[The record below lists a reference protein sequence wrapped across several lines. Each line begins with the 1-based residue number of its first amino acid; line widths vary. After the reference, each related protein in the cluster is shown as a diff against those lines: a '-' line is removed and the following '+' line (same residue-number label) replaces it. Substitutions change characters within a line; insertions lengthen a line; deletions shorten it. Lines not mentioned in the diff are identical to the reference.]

1 MMKPV
6 GLFQIRRTYRNLG
19 RFRDI
24 VNVFL
29 KHGLGQVIEGLELH
43 QFAPIRWWYKPLHAR
58 LERAEVVSLPE
69 RLRIALEELGPTFI
83 KFGQLLSTR
92 PDIVPREYV
101 KAFDSL
107 LDQVTAFPGQQAREI
122 IEAELQAP
130 LSELVATFDESPLA
144 AASIAQVHRATL
156 WTGEQVVFKVRRP
169 AIEEII
175 RQDIDILRRLADLIE
190 RYVPDLAFLNAVA
203 LVDEF
208 EQAILEEMDFLREAE
223 NAARFRANFEGSR
236 ELYVPKVFLHMT
248 TEQVMVME
256 YLEGTRIDDLDR
268 LRETGVDLQKI
279 AQRGSEV
286 LFKMIL
292 MDGFFHA
299 DPHPG
304 NFLVLTNGQL
314 GFVDFGVVGRIRE
327 DLLDAMGG
335 TFIALLNRDYDAL
348 TRQSVNLGFVPD
360 NIDLERYRQ
369 EMRADLENT
378 IEPLVGRK
386 LSQIPSMIYVER
398 IMGLALKHHL
408 RLPRELFLVGKC
420 LVTFEALFRRLSP
433 GLDFFA
439 IARPYARRLITQR
452 SIFGTFTRRLRREA
466 MDLLDVASSLPRELH
481 LALRKFT
488 KNDVQVKLQLTGLD
502 PYVRRLDR
510 ASNRLTFA
518 VIISAIIVGSSII
531 IPAARDTAAL
541 QWLVVG
547 GFVIGILLALWLIIG
562 IMRSGM
568 L

>member
-1 MMKPV
+1 MRHGV

-24 VNVFL
+24 VNIFL
-29 KHGLGQVIEGLELH
+29 KHGLGQIIEGLELH

-58 LERAEVVSLPE
+58 LEREEAVSLPE

-101 KAFDSL
+101 KAFDLL
-107 LDQVTAFPGQQAREI
+107 LDRVPPFPAEQAREI
-122 IEAELQAP
+122 IESELQAP
-130 LSELVATFDESPLA
+130 LSELVAKFDDAPMA
-144 AASIAQVHRATL
+144 AASIAQVHRAML
-156 WTGEQVVFKVRRP
+156 WTGEEVVFKVRRP
-169 AIEEII
+169 GIAAVI
-175 RQDIDILRRLADLIE
+175 RQDVDILHRLADLIQ
-190 RYVPDLAFLNAVA
+190 RYVPDLAFLNPVG
-203 LVDEF
+203 LVEEF
-208 EQAILEEMDFLREAE
+208 DQVIQEEMDFIREAE
-223 NAARFRANFEGSR
+223 NIARFRANFEGSQ
-236 ELYVPKVFLHMT
+236 ELYVPKVFFQLT
-248 TEQVMVME
+248 TEQVLVME
-256 YLEGTRIDDLDR
+256 YLEGTRIDDLDK
-268 LRETGVDLQKI
+268 LKETGLDLDKV
-279 AQRGSEV
+279 ARRGSDV

-304 NFLVLTNGQL
+304 NFLVLSNGQL

-327 DLLDAMGG
+327 DLLDAMGS
-335 TFIALLNRDYDAL
+335 TFISLLNRDYDAL
-348 TRQSVNLGFVPD
+348 TRQSINLGFVPD
-360 NIDLERYRQ
+360 TVDLERYRQ
-369 EMRADLENT
+369 EMRVDLENT

-386 LSQIPSMIYVER
+386 LSQMPPAVYVER
-398 IMGLALKHHL
+398 IMALAIKHRL

-420 LVTFEALFRRLSP
+420 LVLFEGLFRRLSP
-433 GLDFFA
+433 DHDFFA
-439 IARPYARRLITQR
+439 MARPYARRLVTQR
-452 SIFGTFTRRLRREA
+452 SIFGTFTRKLRREA
-466 MDLLDVASSLPRELH
+466 LDLLDVASSLPREIH
-481 LALRKFT
+481 SALRKFT
-488 KNDVQVKLQLTGLD
+488 RNDAQLKLQLTGLD

-531 IPAARDTAAL
+531 IPAARDAAAL
-541 QWLVVG
+541 QWVVVG
-547 GFVIGILLALWLIIG
+547 GFVVAVLLALWLIIG

>member
-1 MMKPV
+1 MKPL

-29 KHGLGQVIEGLELH
+29 GHGLGQIIEGLELD
-43 QFAPIRWWYKPLHAR
+43 QFAPIRWWYKPLHIR
-58 LERAEVVSLPE
+58 LEREEAVSLPE
-69 RLRIALEELGPTFI
+69 RLRIAFEELGPTFI

-92 PDIVPREYV
+92 PDIVPHDYV

-107 LDQVTAFPGQQAREI
+107 LDQVPPFSSERAREI
-122 IEAELQAP
+122 VEAELQAP
-130 LSELVATFDESPLA
+130 LSELVAVFDDTPLA

-156 WTGEQVVFKVRRP
+156 WTGEEVVFKVRRP
-169 AIEEII
+169 GIQEVIE
-175 RQDIDILRRLADLIE
+175 QDLDILRRLADLIE

-203 LVDEF
+203 LVEEF
-208 EQAILEEMDFLREAE
+208 KQVIEEEMDFLREAE
-223 NAARFRANFEGSR
+223 NASRFRANFEGSQD
-236 ELYVPKVFLHMT
+236 LYVPKIFLHLT
-248 TEQVMVME
+248 TEKVLVME
-256 YLEGTRIDDLDR
+256 YIEGTRIDELDR
-268 LRETGVDLQKI
+268 LRESGLDLRKI
-279 AQRGSEV
+279 ARRGSDV

-292 MDGFFHA
+292 TDGFFHA
-299 DPHPG
+299 DPHAG
-304 NFLVLTNGQL
+304 NFLVLNNGQL
-314 GFVDFGVVGRIRE
+314 AFVDFGVVGRIRE
-327 DLLDAMGG
+327 DLLDAMGS
-335 TFIALLNRDYDAL
+335 TFLALLNRDYDAL

-360 NIDLERYRQ
+360 SVDLERYRQ
-369 EMRADLENT
+369 EMRADLEKT

-386 LSQIPSMIYVER
+386 LSQMPPMVYVER
-398 IMGLALKHHL
+398 VMGLALKHHL

-420 LVTFEALFRRLSP
+420 LVLFEGLFRRLSP
-433 GLDFFA
+433 ELDFFA

-452 SIFGTFTRRLRREA
+452 SIIGTFTRKLRREA
-466 MDLLDVASSLPRELH
+466 MDLIDVATSLPGEIY
-481 LALRKFT
+481 LALRKLT
-488 KNDVQVKLQLTGLD
+488 RNDIQVKLHLMGLD

-547 GFVIGILLALWLIIG
+547 GFVVAVLLALWLIVG

>member
-1 MMKPV
+1 MNPA
-6 GLFQIRRTYRNLG
+6 GLFQIRRTYKNLG
-19 RFRDI
+19 RLRDI

-29 KHGLGQVIEGLELH
+29 KHGLGQIIEGLELQ
-43 QFAPIRWWYKPLHAR
+43 QFAPIRWWYKPLHKR
-58 LERAEVVSLPE
+58 LEREEAVSLPE
-69 RLRIALEELGPTFI
+69 RLRIAFEELGPTFI

-101 KAFDSL
+101 KAFDAL
-107 LDQVTAFPGQQAREI
+107 LDQVPPFSSQQARQI
-122 IEAELQAP
+122 IEAELHAP
-130 LSELVATFDESPLA
+130 LGELVAKFHDVPLA

-156 WTGEQVVFKVRRP
+156 WSGEEVVFKVRRP
-169 AIEEII
+169 AIQEII
-175 RQDIDILRRLADLIE
+175 RRDMDILRQLANLIE
-190 RYVPDLAFLNAVA
+190 RYVPDLSFLNAVA
-203 LVDEF
+203 LVEEF
-208 EQAILEEMDFLREAE
+208 AQVIQEEMDFLREAE
-223 NAARFRANFEGSR
+223 NASRFRANFEGSR
-236 ELYVPKVFLHMT
+236 DLYVPKVFLHLT
-248 TEQVMVME
+248 TEQVLVME
-256 YLEGTRIDDLDR
+256 YLEGTRIDDLEK
-268 LRETGVDLQKI
+268 LRESGMDLDKI
-279 AQRGSEV
+279 ARRGSDV

-292 MDGFFHA
+292 TDGFFHA

-304 NFLVLTNGQL
+304 NFLVLNNGQL

-335 TFIALLNRDYDAL
+335 TFIALLSRDYDAL

-360 NIDLERYRQ
+360 SVDLERYRQ
-369 EMRADLENT
+369 EMRADLEIT

-386 LSQIPSMIYVER
+386 LSQIPPMVYVER

-408 RLPRELFLVGKC
+408 RIPRELLLVGKC
-420 LVTFEALFRRLSP
+420 LVMFEGLFRRLSP
-433 GLDFFA
+433 ELDFFGV
-439 IARPYARRLITQR
+439 ARPYARRLIAER
-452 SIFGTFTRRLRREA
+452 SIIGTFTRKLRREA
-466 MDLLDVASSLPRELH
+466 MDLLDVASSLPREIH

-488 KNDVQVKLQLTGLD
+488 KNDLQLKLEITDLA
-502 PYVRRLDR
+502 PHIRRLDR

-541 QWLVVG
+541 QWLVIG
-547 GFVIGILLALWLIIG
+547 GFVVGVLLALWLIVG

>member
-1 MMKPV
+1 MKPV
-6 GLFQIRRTYRNLG
+6 GLFRIRRTYRNLG

-24 VNVFL
+24 INVFL
-29 KHGLGQVIEGLELH
+29 KHGLGQIIEWLEIE
-43 QFAPIRWWYKPLHAR
+43 QFAPIRWWYKPLHKR
-58 LERAEVVSLPE
+58 LEREEAVNLPE

-83 KFGQLLSTR
+83 KFGQLLATR

-107 LDQVTAFPGQQAREI
+107 LDQVPPFASEQARRI
-122 IEAELQAP
+122 IESELQAP
-130 LSELVATFDESPLA
+130 LAELVAKFDDAPLA

-156 WTGEQVVFKVRRP
+156 WSGEEVVFKVRRP
-169 AIEEII
+169 GIQEVIK
-175 RQDIDILRRLADLIE
+175 QDIDILHRVADLIE
-190 RYVPDLAFLNAVA
+190 RYVPDLAFLNARG
-203 LVDEF
+203 LVEEF
-208 EQAILEEMDFLREAE
+208 EQVIQEEMDFLREAE
-223 NAARFRANFEGSR
+223 NASRFRANFEGSR
-236 ELYVPKVFLHMT
+236 ELYVPKVFLHLT
-248 TEQVMVME
+248 TEQVLVME
-256 YLEGTRIDDLDR
+256 YLEGARIDDLDR
-268 LRETGVDLQKI
+268 LREAGVDLDKL
-279 AQRGSEV
+279 ARRGSEV

-292 MDGFFHA
+292 TDGFFHA

-304 NFLVLTNGQL
+304 NFLVLSNGRL

-327 DLLDAMGG
+327 DLLDAMGS
-335 TFIALLNRDYDAL
+335 TFIGLLNRDYDAL
-348 TRQSVNLGFVPD
+348 TRQSINLGFVPESV
-360 NIDLERYRQ
+360 DLERYRQ
-369 EMRADLENT
+369 EMRGDLENT

-386 LSQIPSMIYVER
+386 LSQIPPMVYVER

-420 LVTFEALFRRLSP
+420 LVLFEGLFRRLSP
-433 GLDFFA
+433 ELDFFA

-452 SIFGTFTRRLRREA
+452 SIIGTFTRKLRREA
-466 MDLLDVASSLPRELH
+466 MDLLDVASSLPREIH
-481 LALRKFT
+481 LALRKLT
-488 KNDVQVKLQLTGLD
+488 RNDIQVKLHLMGLD

-531 IPAARDTAAL
+531 IPAARDAAAL
-541 QWLVVG
+541 QWLVIW
-547 GFVIGILLALWLIIG
+547 GFIVGILLALWLIIG

>member
-1 MMKPV
+1 MRPI

-29 KHGLGQVIEGLELH
+29 THGLGQIIEGLELD
-43 QFAPIRWWYKPLHAR
+43 QFAPIRWWYKPLHKR
-58 LERAEVVSLPE
+58 LEREEAISLPE

-107 LDQVTAFPGQQAREI
+107 LDQVPPFPGAQARQI
-122 IEAELQAP
+122 IESELQAP
-130 LSELVATFDESPLA
+130 LADLVAKFDDAPLA

-156 WTGEQVVFKVRRP
+156 WTGEEVVFKVRRP
-169 AIEEII
+169 GIVEII
-175 RQDIDILRRLADLIE
+175 RQDVDILRRLGDLIE
-190 RYVPDLAFLNAVA
+190 RYVPDLAFLNPVG
-203 LVDEF
+203 LVQEF
-208 EQAILEEMDFLREAE
+208 EQAIQEEIDFLREAE
-223 NAARFRANFEGSR
+223 NISRFRTNFEGSQ
-236 ELYVPKVFLHMT
+236 ELYVPRVFLHLT
-248 TEQVMVME
+248 TEQVLVME
-256 YLEGTRIDDLDR
+256 YLEGTRIDDLDG
-268 LRETGVDLQKI
+268 LRQTGLDLNKI
-279 AQRGSEV
+279 AQRGTDV

-304 NFLVLTNGQL
+304 NFLVLSNGRL

-327 DLLDAMGG
+327 DLLDAMGS
-335 TFIALLNRDYDAL
+335 TFIGLLNRDYDAL
-348 TRQSVNLGFVPD
+348 TRQSINLGFVPD
-360 NIDLERYRQ
+360 TVDLDKYRQ
-369 EMRADLENT
+369 EMRADLESA

-386 LSQIPSMIYVER
+386 LSQMPPMVYVER
-398 IMGLALKHHL
+398 IMALALKHHL

-420 LVTFEALFRRLSP
+420 LILFEGLFRRLSP
-433 GLDFFA
+433 ELDFFA
-439 IARPYARRLITQR
+439 MARPYARRLVAQR
-452 SIFGTFTRRLRREA
+452 AIFGAFTRRLRREA
-466 MDLLDVASSLPRELH
+466 MDLLDVASSLPREIH
-481 LALRKFT
+481 SALRKFT
-488 KNDVQVKLQLTGLD
+488 RNDVQVKLHLMGLD

-531 IPAARDTAAL
+531 IPAARDAAAL
-541 QWLVVG
+541 QWLVIG
-547 GFVIGILLALWLIIG
+547 GFVVGILLALWLIIG

>member
-190 RYVPDLAFLNAVA
+190 RYVPDLAFLNAPA

-386 LSQIPSMIYVER
+386 LSQIPSMVYVER

>member
-1 MMKPV
+1 MKPV
-6 GLFQIRRTYRNLG
+6 GLFQIRRTYKNLG

-29 KHGLGQVIEGLELH
+29 KHGLGQIIEGLELH
-43 QFAPIRWWYKPLHAR
+43 QYAPIRWWYKPLHKRLAR
-58 LERAEVVSLPE
+58 EETVSLPE

-107 LDQVTAFPGQQAREI
+107 LDQVPPFASEQARRI
-122 IEAELQAP
+122 IESELQAP
-130 LSELVATFDESPLA
+130 LAELVAKFDDAPLA

-156 WTGEQVVFKVRRP
+156 WSGEEVVFKVRRP
-169 AIEEII
+169 GIQEVVK
-175 RQDIDILRRLADLIE
+175 QDIDILHRVADLIE
-190 RYVPDLAFLNAVA
+190 RYVPDLAFLNARG
-203 LVDEF
+203 LVEEF
-208 EQAILEEMDFLREAE
+208 QQVIQEEMDFLREAE
-223 NAARFRANFEGSR
+223 NASRFKANFEGSK
-236 ELYVPKVFLHMT
+236 ELYVPKVFLHLT
-248 TEQVMVME
+248 TEQVLVME
-256 YLEGTRIDDLDR
+256 YLEGARIDDLDK
-268 LRETGVDLQKI
+268 LREAGVDLDKL
-279 AQRGSEV
+279 ARRGSEV

-292 MDGFFHA
+292 TDGFFHA
-299 DPHPG
+299 DPHAG
-304 NFLVLTNGQL
+304 NFLVLNNGQL
-314 GFVDFGVVGRIRE
+314 AFVDFGVVGRIRE
-327 DLLDAMGG
+327 DLLDAMGS
-335 TFIALLNRDYDAL
+335 TFLALLNRDYDAL

-360 NIDLERYRQ
+360 SVDLERYRQ
-369 EMRADLENT
+369 EMRADLEKT

-386 LSQIPSMIYVER
+386 LSQMPPMVYVER

-420 LVTFEALFRRLSP
+420 LVLFEGLFRRLSP
-433 GLDFFA
+433 ELDFFA

-452 SIFGTFTRRLRREA
+452 SIIGTFTRKLRREA
-466 MDLLDVASSLPRELH
+466 MDLIDVATSLPRESH
-481 LALRKFT
+481 LALRKLT
-488 KNDVQVKLQLTGLD
+488 RNDIQVKLHLMGLD

-531 IPAARDTAAL
+531 IPAARDVAAL
-541 QWLVVG
+541 QWLVIG
-547 GFVIGILLALWLIIG
+547 GFVVGILLALWLIIG

>member
-1 MMKPV
+1 MRPI
-6 GLFQIRRTYRNLG
+6 GLFQIRRTYKNLG

-29 KHGLGQVIEGLELH
+29 KHGLGQIIEGLELD
-43 QFAPIRWWYKPLHAR
+43 QFAPIRWWYKPLHKR
-58 LERAEVVSLPE
+58 LEREESVSLPE

-92 PDIVPREYV
+92 PDIVPGEYV

-107 LDQVTAFPGQQAREI
+107 LDQVPPFPSQQAREI
-122 IEAELQAP
+122 IEAELKAP
-130 LSELVATFDESPLA
+130 LGELVATFGDVPLA
-144 AASIAQVHRATL
+144 AASIAQVHRAML
-156 WTGEQVVFKVRRP
+156 WTGEEVVFKVRRP
-169 AIEEII
+169 GIQEVIQ
-175 RQDIDILRRLADLIE
+175 QDLDILRRLADLIE
-190 RYVPDLAFLNAVA
+190 RYVPDLAFLNAVG
-203 LVDEF
+203 LVGEF
-208 EQAILEEMDFLREAE
+208 EQAIQEEMDFLREAE
-223 NAARFRANFEGSR
+223 NASRFRANFEGSR
-236 ELYVPKVFLHMT
+236 ELYVPKIFLHLT
-248 TEQVMVME
+248 TEKVLAME
-256 YLEGTRIDDLDR
+256 YLEGTRIDELDK
-268 LRETGVDLQKI
+268 LLESGFNLDKI
-279 AQRGSEV
+279 AQRGSDV

-292 MDGFFHA
+292 TDGFFHA
-299 DPHPG
+299 DPHAG
-304 NFLVLTNGQL
+304 NFLVLNDGRL

-327 DLLDAMGG
+327 DLLDAMSS
-335 TFIALLNRDYDAL
+335 TFVALLNRDYDAL
-348 TRQSVNLGFVPD
+348 TRQSINLGFVPD
-360 NIDLERYRQ
+360 SVDLERYRR
-369 EMRADLENT
+369 EMRTDLENA

-386 LSQIPSMIYVER
+386 LSQMPPMAYVER

-420 LVTFEALFRRLSP
+420 LVLFEGLFRRLSP
-433 GLDFFA
+433 ELDFFA

-452 SIFGTFTRRLRREA
+452 SIIGTFTRKLRREA
-466 MDLLDVASSLPRELH
+466 MELLDVASALPREIH
-481 LALRKFT
+481 LALRKIT
-488 KNDVQVKLQLTGLD
+488 RNDLQLKLHLMGLD

-547 GFVIGILLALWLIIG
+547 GFVIGVLLALWLIIG

>member
-1 MMKPV
+1 MKPV
-6 GLFQIRRTYRNLG
+6 GLFRIRRTYRNLG

-24 VNVFL
+24 INVFL
-29 KHGLGQVIEGLELH
+29 KHGLGQIIEWLEIE
-43 QFAPIRWWYKPLHAR
+43 QFAPIRWWYKPLHKR
-58 LERAEVVSLPE
+58 LEREEAVNLPE

-83 KFGQLLSTR
+83 KFGQLLATR

-107 LDQVTAFPGQQAREI
+107 LDQVPPFASEQARRI
-122 IEAELQAP
+122 IESELQAP
-130 LSELVATFDESPLA
+130 LAELVAKFDDAPLA

-156 WTGEQVVFKVRRP
+156 WSGEEVVFKVRRP
-169 AIEEII
+169 GIQEVIK
-175 RQDIDILRRLADLIE
+175 QDIDILHRVADLIE
-190 RYVPDLAFLNAVA
+190 RYVPDLAFLNARG
-203 LVDEF
+203 LVEEF
-208 EQAILEEMDFLREAE
+208 EQVIQEEMDFLREAE
-223 NAARFRANFEGSR
+223 NASRFKANFEGSR
-236 ELYVPKVFLHMT
+236 ELYVPKVFLHLT
-248 TEQVMVME
+248 TEQVLVME
-256 YLEGTRIDDLDR
+256 YLEGARIDDLDK
-268 LRETGVDLQKI
+268 LREAGVDLDKL
-279 AQRGSEV
+279 ARRGSEV

-292 MDGFFHA
+292 TDGFFHA

-304 NFLVLTNGQL
+304 NFLVLSNGQL

-327 DLLDAMGG
+327 DLLDAMGS
-335 TFIALLNRDYDAL
+335 TFIGLLNRDYDAL
-348 TRQSVNLGFVPD
+348 TRQSINLGFVPESV
-360 NIDLERYRQ
+360 DLERYRQ
-369 EMRADLENT
+369 EMRGDLENT

-386 LSQIPSMIYVER
+386 LSQIPPMVYVER

-420 LVTFEALFRRLSP
+420 LVLFEGLFRRLSP
-433 GLDFFA
+433 ELDFFA

-452 SIFGTFTRRLRREA
+452 SIIGAFTKKLRREA
-466 MDLLDVASSLPRELH
+466 MDLLDVATSLPREIH
-481 LALRKFT
+481 LALRKLT
-488 KNDVQVKLQLTGLD
+488 RNDIQVKLHLMGLD

-531 IPAARDTAAL
+531 IPAARDAAAL
-541 QWLVVG
+541 QWLVIG
-547 GFVIGILLALWLIIG
+547 GFIVGILLALWLIIG

>member
-1 MMKPV
+1 MKPV
-6 GLFQIRRTYRNLG
+6 GLFRIRRTYRNLG

-29 KHGLGQVIEGLELH
+29 KHGLGQIIEWLEIE
-43 QFAPIRWWYKPLHAR
+43 QFAPIRWWYKPLHKQ
-58 LERAEVVSLPE
+58 LEREEAVNLPE

-101 KAFDSL
+101 KAFDLL
-107 LDQVTAFPGQQAREI
+107 LDQVPPFPSEQARRI
-122 IEAELQAP
+122 IESELQAP
-130 LSELVATFDESPLA
+130 IAELVAKFDDTPLA

-156 WTGEQVVFKVRRP
+156 WSGEEVVFKVRRP
-169 AIEEII
+169 GIQEVIK
-175 RQDIDILRRLADLIE
+175 QDIDILHRVADLIE
-190 RYVPDLAFLNAVA
+190 RYVPDLAFLNARG
-203 LVDEF
+203 LVEEF
-208 EQAILEEMDFLREAE
+208 EQVIQEEMDFLREAE
-223 NAARFRANFEGSR
+223 NASRFRANFEGSR
-236 ELYVPKVFLHMT
+236 ELYVPKVFLHLT
-248 TEQVMVME
+248 TEQVLVME
-256 YLEGTRIDDLDR
+256 YLEGARIDDLDK
-268 LRETGVDLQKI
+268 LRETGVDLDKL
-279 AQRGSEV
+279 ARRGSEV

-292 MDGFFHA
+292 TDGFFHA

-304 NFLVLTNGQL
+304 NFLVLSNGQL

-327 DLLDAMGG
+327 DLLDAMGS
-335 TFIALLNRDYDAL
+335 TFIGLLNRDYDAL
-348 TRQSVNLGFVPD
+348 TRQSINLGFVPESV
-360 NIDLERYRQ
+360 DLERYRQ
-369 EMRADLENT
+369 EMRGDLENT

-386 LSQIPSMIYVER
+386 LSQIPPMVYVER

-420 LVTFEALFRRLSP
+420 LVLFEGLFRRLSP
-433 GLDFFA
+433 ELDFFA
-439 IARPYARRLITQR
+439 VARPYARRLITQR
-452 SIFGTFTRRLRREA
+452 SILGTFTRKLRREA
-466 MDLLDVASSLPRELH
+466 MDLLDVASALPREIH
-481 LALRKFT
+481 LALRKLT
-488 KNDVQVKLQLTGLD
+488 RNDIQVKLHLMGLD

-531 IPAARDTAAL
+531 IPAARDAAAL
-541 QWLVVG
+541 QWLVIG
-547 GFVIGILLALWLIIG
+547 GFVVGILLALWLIIG

>member
-1 MMKPV
+1 MKPV
-6 GLFQIRRTYRNLG
+6 GLFRIRRTYRNLG

-24 VNVFL
+24 INVFL
-29 KHGLGQVIEGLELH
+29 KHGLGQIIEWLEIE
-43 QFAPIRWWYKPLHAR
+43 QFAPIRWWYKPLHKR
-58 LERAEVVSLPE
+58 LEREEAVNLPE

-107 LDQVTAFPGQQAREI
+107 LDQVPPFPSEQARRI
-122 IEAELQAP
+122 IESELQAP
-130 LSELVATFDESPLA
+130 LAELVAKFDDAPLA

-156 WTGEQVVFKVRRP
+156 WSGEEVVFKVRRP
-169 AIEEII
+169 GIQEVIK
-175 RQDIDILRRLADLIE
+175 QDIDILHRVADLIE
-190 RYVPDLAFLNAVA
+190 RYVPDLAFLNARG
-203 LVDEF
+203 LVEEF
-208 EQAILEEMDFLREAE
+208 EQVIQEEMDFLREAE

-236 ELYVPKVFLHMT
+236 ELYVPKVFLHLT
-248 TEQVMVME
+248 TEQVLVME
-256 YLEGTRIDDLDR
+256 YLEGARIDDLDK
-268 LRETGVDLQKI
+268 LREAGVDLDKL
-279 AQRGSEV
+279 ARRGSEV

-292 MDGFFHA
+292 TDGFFHA

-304 NFLVLTNGQL
+304 NFLVLSNGQL

-327 DLLDAMGG
+327 DLLDAMGS
-335 TFIALLNRDYDAL
+335 TFIGLLNRDYDAL
-348 TRQSVNLGFVPD
+348 TRQSINLGFVPESV
-360 NIDLERYRQ
+360 DLERYRQ
-369 EMRADLENT
+369 EMRGDLENT

-386 LSQIPSMIYVER
+386 LSQIPPMVYVER

-420 LVTFEALFRRLSP
+420 LVLFEGLFRRLSP
-433 GLDFFA
+433 ELDFFA

-452 SIFGTFTRRLRREA
+452 SIIGTFTRKLRREA
-466 MDLLDVASSLPRELH
+466 LDLLDVASSLPREIH
-481 LALRKFT
+481 LALRKLT
-488 KNDVQVKLQLTGLD
+488 RNDIQVKLHLMGLD

-531 IPAARDTAAL
+531 IPAARDAAAL
-541 QWLVVG
+541 QWLVIG
-547 GFVIGILLALWLIIG
+547 GFVVGILLALWLIIG

>member
-1 MMKPV
+1 MKPV
-6 GLFQIRRTYRNLG
+6 GLFRIRRTYRNLG

-29 KHGLGQVIEGLELH
+29 KHGLGQIIEWLEIE
-43 QFAPIRWWYKPLHAR
+43 QFAPIRWWYKPLHKR
-58 LERAEVVSLPE
+58 LEREEAVNLPE

-107 LDQVTAFPGQQAREI
+107 LDQVPPFASEQARRI
-122 IEAELQAP
+122 IESELQAP
-130 LSELVATFDESPLA
+130 LAELVAKFDDAPLA

-156 WTGEQVVFKVRRP
+156 WSGEEVVFKVRRP
-169 AIEEII
+169 GIQEVIK
-175 RQDIDILRRLADLIE
+175 QDIDILHRVADLIE
-190 RYVPDLAFLNAVA
+190 RYVPDLAFLNARG
-203 LVDEF
+203 LVEEF
-208 EQAILEEMDFLREAE
+208 EQVIQEEMDFLREAE
-223 NAARFRANFEGSR
+223 NASRFKANFEGSR
-236 ELYVPKVFLHMT
+236 ELYVPKVFLHLT
-248 TEQVMVME
+248 TEQVLVME
-256 YLEGTRIDDLDR
+256 YLEGARIDDLDK
-268 LRETGVDLQKI
+268 LREAGVDLDKL
-279 AQRGSEV
+279 ARRGSEV

-292 MDGFFHA
+292 TDGFFHA

-304 NFLVLTNGQL
+304 NFLVLSNGQL

-327 DLLDAMGG
+327 DLLDAMGS
-335 TFIALLNRDYDAL
+335 TFIGLLNRDYDAL
-348 TRQSVNLGFVPD
+348 TRQSINLGFVPESV
-360 NIDLERYRQ
+360 DLERYRQ
-369 EMRADLENT
+369 EMRGDLENT

-386 LSQIPSMIYVER
+386 LSQIPPMVYVER

-420 LVTFEALFRRLSP
+420 LVLFEGLFRRLSP
-433 GLDFFA
+433 ELDFFA

-452 SIFGTFTRRLRREA
+452 SIIGTFTRKLRREA
-466 MDLLDVASSLPRELH
+466 MDLLDVASSLPREIH
-481 LALRKFT
+481 LALRKLT
-488 KNDVQVKLQLTGLD
+488 RNDIQVKLHLMGLD

-531 IPAARDTAAL
+531 IPAARDAAAL
-541 QWLVVG
+541 QWLVIG
-547 GFVIGILLALWLIIG
+547 GFIVGILLALWLIIG

>member
-1 MMKPV
+1 MKPAR
-6 GLFQIRRTYRNLG
+6 LFQIRRTYKNMG

-29 KHGLGQVIEGLELH
+29 KHGLGQIIEGLELH
-43 QFAPIRWWYKPLHAR
+43 QFAPIRWWYKPLHKR
-58 LERAEVVSLPE
+58 LEREETVSLPE
-69 RLRIALEELGPTFI
+69 RLRIASEELGPTFI

-101 KAFDSL
+101 KAFDAL
-107 LDQVTAFPGQQAREI
+107 LDQVPPFPSQQARQI

-130 LSELVATFDESPLA
+130 LSELVAEFQDVPLA

-156 WTGEQVVFKVRRP
+156 WSGEEVVFKVRRP
-169 AIEEII
+169 GIQEII
-175 RQDIDILRRLADLIE
+175 RQDMDILRRLADLIE
-190 RYVPDLAFLNAVA
+190 RYVPDLAFLNATA
-203 LVDEF
+203 LVEEF
-208 EQAILEEMDFLREAE
+208 EQAIQEEMDFLREAE
-223 NAARFRANFEGSR
+223 NASRFRANFEGSQ
-236 ELYVPKVFLHMT
+236 ELYIPKVFLPLT
-248 TEQVMVME
+248 TEQVLVME
-256 YLEGTRIDDLDR
+256 YLEGTRIDDLEK
-268 LRETGVDLQKI
+268 LRETGLDLDKI
-279 AQRGSEV
+279 AQRGSGV

-304 NFLVLTNGQL
+304 NFLVLSNGQL

-327 DLLDAMGG
+327 DLLDAMGS

-348 TRQSVNLGFVPD
+348 ARQSVNLGFVPD
-360 NIDLERYRQ
+360 SVDLERYRQ

-378 IEPLVGRK
+378 IEPIVGRK
-386 LSQIPSMIYVER
+386 LSQIPPTVYVER

-408 RLPRELFLVGKC
+408 RIPRELFLVGKC
-420 LVTFEALFRRLSP
+420 LVLFEGLFRRLSP
-433 GLDFFA
+433 ELDFFG
-439 IARPYARRLITQR
+439 IARPYARRLIAQR
-452 SIFGTFTRRLRREA
+452 SVIGTFTRRLRREA
-466 MDLLDVASSLPRELH
+466 MDLLDVASSLPREIH

-488 KNDVQVKLQLTGLD
+488 RNDLQVKLQIMDLA

-518 VIISAIIVGSSII
+518 VIISAIIIGSSII

-541 QWLVVG
+541 QWVVIG
-547 GFVIGILLALWLIIG
+547 GFVIAVLLALWLIVG

>member
-1 MMKPV
+1 MKPV
-6 GLFQIRRTYRNLG
+6 GLFRIRRTYRNLG

-29 KHGLGQVIEGLELH
+29 KHGLGQIIEGLELH
-43 QFAPIRWWYKPLHAR
+43 QYAPIRWWYKPLHKRLAR
-58 LERAEVVSLPE
+58 EETVSLPE

-107 LDQVTAFPGQQAREI
+107 LDQVPPFASEQARRI
-122 IEAELQAP
+122 IESELQAP
-130 LSELVATFDESPLA
+130 LAELVAKFDDAPLA

-156 WTGEQVVFKVRRP
+156 WSGEEVVFKVRRP
-169 AIEEII
+169 GIQEVIK
-175 RQDIDILRRLADLIE
+175 QDIDILHRVADLIE
-190 RYVPDLAFLNAVA
+190 RYVPDLAFLNARG
-203 LVDEF
+203 LVEEF
-208 EQAILEEMDFLREAE
+208 EQVIQEEMDFLREAE

-236 ELYVPKVFLHMT
+236 ELYVPKVFLHLT
-248 TEQVMVME
+248 TEQVLVME
-256 YLEGTRIDDLDR
+256 YLEGARIDDLDR
-268 LRETGVDLQKI
+268 LREAGVDLDKL
-279 AQRGSEV
+279 ARRGSEV

-292 MDGFFHA
+292 TDGFFHA

-304 NFLVLTNGQL
+304 NFLILSNGQL

-327 DLLDAMGG
+327 DLLDAMGS
-335 TFIALLNRDYDAL
+335 TFIGLLNRDYDAL
-348 TRQSVNLGFVPD
+348 TRQSINLGFVPESV
-360 NIDLERYRQ
+360 DLERYRQ
-369 EMRADLENT
+369 EMRGDLENT

-386 LSQIPSMIYVER
+386 LSQIPPMVYVER

-420 LVTFEALFRRLSP
+420 LVMFEGLFRRLSP
-433 GLDFFA
+433 ELDFFA

-452 SIFGTFTRRLRREA
+452 SIIGTFTRKLRREA

-488 KNDVQVKLQLTGLD
+488 RNDVQVKLQLMGLD

-531 IPAARDTAAL
+531 IPAARDAAAL
-541 QWLVVG
+541 QWLVIG
-547 GFVIGILLALWLIIG
+547 GFVVGVLLALWLIIG

>member
-1 MMKPV
+1 MKPV
-6 GLFQIRRTYRNLG
+6 GLFRIRRTYRNLG

-24 VNVFL
+24 INVFL
-29 KHGLGQVIEGLELH
+29 KHGLGQIIEWLEIE
-43 QFAPIRWWYKPLHAR
+43 QFAPIRWWYKPLHKR
-58 LERAEVVSLPE
+58 LEREEAVNLPE

-83 KFGQLLSTR
+83 KFGQLLATR

-107 LDQVTAFPGQQAREI
+107 LDQVPPFASEQARRI
-122 IEAELQAP
+122 IESELQAP
-130 LSELVATFDESPLA
+130 LAELVAKFDDAPLA

-156 WTGEQVVFKVRRP
+156 WSGEEVVFKVRRP
-169 AIEEII
+169 GIQEVIK
-175 RQDIDILRRLADLIE
+175 QDIDILHRVADLIE
-190 RYVPDLAFLNAVA
+190 RYVPDLAFLNARG
-203 LVDEF
+203 LVEEF
-208 EQAILEEMDFLREAE
+208 EQVIQEEMDFLREAE
-223 NAARFRANFEGSR
+223 NASRFRANFEGSR
-236 ELYVPKVFLHMT
+236 ELYVPKVFLHLT
-248 TEQVMVME
+248 TEQVLVME
-256 YLEGTRIDDLDR
+256 YLEGARIDDLDR
-268 LRETGVDLQKI
+268 LREAGVDLDKL
-279 AQRGSEV
+279 ARRGSEV

-292 MDGFFHA
+292 TDGFFHA

-304 NFLVLTNGQL
+304 NFLVLSNGRL

-327 DLLDAMGG
+327 DLLDAMGS
-335 TFIALLNRDYDAL
+335 TFIGLLNRDYDAL
-348 TRQSVNLGFVPD
+348 TRQSINLGFVPESV
-360 NIDLERYRQ
+360 DLERYRQ
-369 EMRADLENT
+369 EMRGDLENT

-386 LSQIPSMIYVER
+386 LSQIPPMVYVER

-420 LVTFEALFRRLSP
+420 LVLFEGLFRRLSP
-433 GLDFFA
+433 ELDFFA

-452 SIFGTFTRRLRREA
+452 SIIGTFTRKLRREA
-466 MDLLDVASSLPRELH
+466 MDLLDVASSLPREIH
-481 LALRKFT
+481 LALRKLT
-488 KNDVQVKLQLTGLD
+488 RNDIQVKLHLMGLD

-531 IPAARDTAAL
+531 IPAARDVAAL
-541 QWLVVG
+541 QWLVIG
-547 GFVIGILLALWLIIG
+547 GFIVGILLALWLIIG

>member
-1 MMKPV
+1 MKPI
-6 GLFQIRRTYRNLG
+6 GLFQIHRTYKNLG

-29 KHGLGQVIEGLELH
+29 KHGLGQIIEGLELD
-43 QFAPIRWWYKPLHAR
+43 QFAPIRWWYKPLHKR
-58 LERAEVVSLPE
+58 LEREEAVNLPE
-69 RLRIALEELGPTFI
+69 RLRIAFEELGPTFI

-92 PDIVPREYV
+92 PDIVPGEYV

-107 LDQVTAFPGQQAREI
+107 LDQVPPFSSQQARQI
-122 IEAELQAP
+122 IEAELKAP
-130 LSELVATFDESPLA
+130 LSELVATFQDVPLA

-156 WTGEQVVFKVRRP
+156 WTGEEVVFKVRRP
-169 AIEEII
+169 GIQEVI
-175 RQDIDILRRLADLIE
+175 RQDLDILRRLADLIE
-190 RYVPDLAFLNAVA
+190 RYVPDLAFLNAVG
-203 LVDEF
+203 LVGEF
-208 EQAILEEMDFLREAE
+208 EQAIQEEMDFLREAE
-223 NAARFRANFEGSR
+223 NASRFRGNFEGSR
-236 ELYVPKVFLHMT
+236 DLYVPKIFLHLT
-248 TEQVMVME
+248 TEKVLVME
-256 YLEGTRIDDLDR
+256 YLEGTRIDELDK
-268 LRETGVDLQKI
+268 LLESGFNLDKI
-279 AQRGSEV
+279 AQRGSDI

-299 DPHPG
+299 DPHAG
-304 NFLVLTNGQL
+304 NFLVLSNGQL

-327 DLLDAMGG
+327 DLLDAMSS
-335 TFIALLNRDYDAL
+335 TFVALLNRDYDAL
-348 TRQSVNLGFVPD
+348 TRQSINLGFVPD
-360 NIDLERYRQ
+360 SVELEKYRQ

-386 LSQIPSMIYVER
+386 LNQMPPMVYVER

-420 LVTFEALFRRLSP
+420 LVLFEGLFRRLSP
-433 GLDFFA
+433 ELDFFA

-452 SIFGTFTRRLRREA
+452 SIIGTFTRKLRREA
-466 MDLLDVASSLPRELH
+466 MELLDVAGALPREIH

-488 KNDVQVKLQLTGLD
+488 RNELQLKLQIADLAPL
-502 PYVRRLDR
+502 VRRLDR

-541 QWLVVG
+541 QWVVVG
-547 GFVIGILLALWLIIG
+547 GFVIAVLLGLWLIIG

>member
-1 MMKPV
+1 MKPV
-6 GLFQIRRTYRNLG
+6 GLFRIRRTYRNLG

-29 KHGLGQVIEGLELH
+29 KHGLGQIIEWLEIE
-43 QFAPIRWWYKPLHAR
+43 QFAPIRWWYKPLHKQ
-58 LERAEVVSLPE
+58 LEREEAVNLPE

-101 KAFDSL
+101 KAFDLL
-107 LDQVTAFPGQQAREI
+107 LDQVPPFPSEQARRI
-122 IEAELQAP
+122 IESELQAP
-130 LSELVATFDESPLA
+130 IAELVAKFDDTPLA

-156 WTGEQVVFKVRRP
+156 WSGEEVVFKVRRP
-169 AIEEII
+169 GIQEVIK
-175 RQDIDILRRLADLIE
+175 QDIDILHRVADLIE
-190 RYVPDLAFLNAVA
+190 RYVPDLAFLNARG
-203 LVDEF
+203 LVEEF
-208 EQAILEEMDFLREAE
+208 EQVIQEEMDFLREAE
-223 NAARFRANFEGSR
+223 NASRFRANFEGSR
-236 ELYVPKVFLHMT
+236 ELYVPKVFLHLT
-248 TEQVMVME
+248 TEQVLVME
-256 YLEGTRIDDLDR
+256 YLEGARIDDLDE
-268 LRETGVDLQKI
+268 LRAAGVDLDKL
-279 AQRGSEV
+279 ARRGSEV

-292 MDGFFHA
+292 TDGFFHA

-304 NFLVLTNGQL
+304 NFLVLSNGQL

-327 DLLDAMGG
+327 DLLDAMGS
-335 TFIALLNRDYDAL
+335 TFIGLLNRDYDAL
-348 TRQSVNLGFVPD
+348 TRQSINLGFVPESV
-360 NIDLERYRQ
+360 DLERYRQ
-369 EMRADLENT
+369 EMRGDLENT

-386 LSQIPSMIYVER
+386 LSQIPPMVYVER

-420 LVTFEALFRRLSP
+420 LVLFEGLFRRLSP
-433 GLDFFA
+433 ELDFFA
-439 IARPYARRLITQR
+439 VARPYARRLITQR
-452 SIFGTFTRRLRREA
+452 SILGTFTRKLRREA
-466 MDLLDVASSLPRELH
+466 MDLLDVASALPREIH
-481 LALRKFT
+481 LALRKLT
-488 KNDVQVKLQLTGLD
+488 RNDIQVKLHLMGLD

-531 IPAARDTAAL
+531 IPAARDAAAL
-541 QWLVVG
+541 QWLVIG
-547 GFVIGILLALWLIIG
+547 GFVVGILLALWLIIG

>member
-1 MMKPV
+1 MKPV
-6 GLFQIRRTYRNLG
+6 GLFRIRRTYRNLG

-24 VNVFL
+24 INVFL
-29 KHGLGQVIEGLELH
+29 KHGLGQIIEWLEIE
-43 QFAPIRWWYKPLHAR
+43 QFAPIRWWYKPLHKR
-58 LERAEVVSLPE
+58 LEREEAVNLPE

-83 KFGQLLSTR
+83 KFGQLLATR

-107 LDQVTAFPGQQAREI
+107 LDQVPPFASEQARRI
-122 IEAELQAP
+122 IESELQAP
-130 LSELVATFDESPLA
+130 LAELVAKFDDAPLA

-156 WTGEQVVFKVRRP
+156 WSGEEVVFKVRRP
-169 AIEEII
+169 GIQEVIK
-175 RQDIDILRRLADLIE
+175 QDIDILHRVADLIE
-190 RYVPDLAFLNAVA
+190 RYVPDLAFLNARG
-203 LVDEF
+203 LVEEF
-208 EQAILEEMDFLREAE
+208 EQVIQEEMDFLREAE

-236 ELYVPKVFLHMT
+236 ELYVPKVFLHLT
-248 TEQVMVME
+248 TEQVLVME
-256 YLEGTRIDDLDR
+256 YLEGARIDDLDR
-268 LRETGVDLQKI
+268 LREAGVDLDKL
-279 AQRGSEV
+279 ARRGSEV

-292 MDGFFHA
+292 TDGFFHA

-304 NFLVLTNGQL
+304 NFLVLSNGQL

-327 DLLDAMGG
+327 DLLDAMGS
-335 TFIALLNRDYDAL
+335 TFIGLLNRDYDAL
-348 TRQSVNLGFVPD
+348 TRQSINLGFVPESV
-360 NIDLERYRQ
+360 DLERYRQ
-369 EMRADLENT
+369 EMRGDLENT

-386 LSQIPSMIYVER
+386 LSQIPPMVYVER

-420 LVTFEALFRRLSP
+420 LVLFEGLFRRLSP
-433 GLDFFA
+433 ELDFFA
-439 IARPYARRLITQR
+439 VARPYARRLITQR
-452 SIFGTFTRRLRREA
+452 SIIGTFTRKLRREA
-466 MDLLDVASSLPRELH
+466 MDLLDVASSLPREIH
-481 LALRKFT
+481 LALRKLT
-488 KNDVQVKLQLTGLD
+488 RNDIQVKLHLMGLD

-531 IPAARDTAAL
+531 IPAARDAAAL
-541 QWLVVG
+541 QWLVIG
-547 GFVIGILLALWLIIG
+547 GFIVGILLALWLIIG

>member
-1 MMKPV
+1 MKPV
-6 GLFQIRRTYRNLG
+6 GLFRIRRTYRNLG

-24 VNVFL
+24 INVFL
-29 KHGLGQVIEGLELH
+29 KHGLGQIIEWLEIE
-43 QFAPIRWWYKPLHAR
+43 QFAPIRWWYKPLHKR
-58 LERAEVVSLPE
+58 LEREEAVNLPE

-83 KFGQLLSTR
+83 KFGQLLATR

-107 LDQVTAFPGQQAREI
+107 LDQVPPFASEQARRI
-122 IEAELQAP
+122 IESELQAP
-130 LSELVATFDESPLA
+130 LAELVAKFDDAPLA

-156 WTGEQVVFKVRRP
+156 WSGEEVVFKVRRP
-169 AIEEII
+169 GIQEVIK
-175 RQDIDILRRLADLIE
+175 QDIDILHRVADLIE
-190 RYVPDLAFLNAVA
+190 RYVPDLAFLNARG
-203 LVDEF
+203 LVEEF
-208 EQAILEEMDFLREAE
+208 EQVIQEEMDFLREAE
-223 NAARFRANFEGSR
+223 NASRFRANFEGSR
-236 ELYVPKVFLHMT
+236 ELYVPKVFLHLT
-248 TEQVMVME
+248 TEQVLVME
-256 YLEGTRIDDLDR
+256 YLEGARIDDLDK
-268 LRETGVDLQKI
+268 LREAGVDLDKL
-279 AQRGSEV
+279 ARRGSEV

-292 MDGFFHA
+292 TDGFFHA

-304 NFLVLTNGQL
+304 NFLVLSNGRL

-327 DLLDAMGG
+327 DLLDAMGS
-335 TFIALLNRDYDAL
+335 TFIGLLNRDYDAL
-348 TRQSVNLGFVPD
+348 TRQSINLGFVPESV
-360 NIDLERYRQ
+360 DLERYRQ
-369 EMRADLENT
+369 EMRGDLENT

-386 LSQIPSMIYVER
+386 LSQIPPMVYVER

-420 LVTFEALFRRLSP
+420 LVLFEGLFRRLSP
-433 GLDFFA
+433 ELDFFA

-452 SIFGTFTRRLRREA
+452 SIIGTFTRKLRREA
-466 MDLLDVASSLPRELH
+466 MDLLDVASSLPREIH
-481 LALRKFT
+481 LALRKLT
-488 KNDVQVKLQLTGLD
+488 RNDIQVKLHLMGLD

-531 IPAARDTAAL
+531 IPAARDAAAL
-541 QWLVVG
+541 QWLVIG
-547 GFVIGILLALWLIIG
+547 GFVVGILLALWLIIG

>member
-1 MMKPV
+1 MKPV
-6 GLFQIRRTYRNLG
+6 GLFQIRRTYKNLG

-29 KHGLGQVIEGLELH
+29 KHGLGQIIEGLELH
-43 QFAPIRWWYKPLHAR
+43 QFAPIRWWYRPLHTR
-58 LERAEVVSLPE
+58 LEREEAVSLPE
-69 RLRIALEELGPTFI
+69 RLRIAFEELGPTFI

-107 LDQVTAFPGQQAREI
+107 LDRVPPFPGDQAREI
-122 IEAELQAP
+122 IESELQAP
-130 LSELVATFDESPLA
+130 LSELVAKFDDVPMA

-156 WTGEQVVFKVRRP
+156 WTGEEVVFKVRRP
-169 AIEEII
+169 GIAEII
-175 RQDIDILRRLADLIE
+175 RQDVDILHRLADLIQ
-190 RYVPDLAFLNAVA
+190 RYVPDLAFFNPVG
-203 LVDEF
+203 LVEEF
-208 EQAILEEMDFLREAE
+208 EQAIHEEMDFLREAE
-223 NAARFRANFEGSR
+223 NIARFRANFEGSQ
-236 ELYVPKVFLHMT
+236 ELYVPKVFFQFT
-248 TEQVMVME
+248 TEQVLVME

-268 LRETGVDLQKI
+268 LKETGLDLDKV
-279 AQRGSEV
+279 ARRGSDV

-304 NFLVLTNGQL
+304 NFLVLSNGQL

-327 DLLDAMGG
+327 DLLDAMGS

-348 TRQSVNLGFVPD
+348 TRQSINLGFVPD
-360 NIDLERYRQ
+360 TLDLERYRQ

-386 LSQIPSMIYVER
+386 LSQMPPVVYVER
-398 IMGLALKHHL
+398 IMALAVKHRL

-420 LVTFEALFRRLSP
+420 LVLFEGLFRRLSP
-433 GLDFFA
+433 DLDFFA
-439 IARPYARRLITQR
+439 MARPYARRLVTQR
-452 SIFGTFTRRLRREA
+452 SIFGTFTRKLRREA
-466 MDLLDVASSLPRELH
+466 MDLLDVASSLPREIH
-481 LALRKFT
+481 SALRKFT
-488 KNDVQVKLQLTGLD
+488 RNDAQLKLQLTGLD

-531 IPAARDTAAL
+531 IPAARDAAAL
-541 QWLVVG
+541 QWLVIG
-547 GFVIGILLALWLIIG
+547 GFVVGILLALWLIIG

>member
-1 MMKPV
+1 MKPI
-6 GLFQIRRTYRNLG
+6 GLFQIRRTYKNLG

-29 KHGLGQVIEGLELH
+29 KHGLGQIIEWLEIE
-43 QFAPIRWWYKPLHAR
+43 QFAPIRWWYKPLHKR
-58 LERAEVVSLPE
+58 LEREEAVNLPE

-107 LDQVTAFPGQQAREI
+107 LDQVPPFPGEEARRI
-122 IEAELQAP
+122 IESELQAP
-130 LSELVATFDESPLA
+130 LAELVAKFDETPLA

-156 WTGEQVVFKVRRP
+156 WSGEDVVFKVRRP
-169 AIEEII
+169 GIQEVIK
-175 RQDIDILRRLADLIE
+175 QDIDILHRVADLIE
-190 RYVPDLAFLNAVA
+190 RYVPDLAFLNARG
-203 LVDEF
+203 LVEEF
-208 EQAILEEMDFLREAE
+208 EQVIQEEMDFLREAE
-223 NAARFRANFEGSR
+223 NASRFRANFEGSQ
-236 ELYVPKVFLHMT
+236 ELYVPKVFLHLT
-248 TEQVMVME
+248 TEQVLVME
-256 YLEGTRIDDLDR
+256 YLEGARIDDLDK
-268 LRETGVDLQKI
+268 LRAAGTDLDKL
-279 AQRGSEV
+279 ARRGSEV

-292 MDGFFHA
+292 TDGFFHA

-304 NFLVLTNGQL
+304 NFLVLSNGQL

-327 DLLDAMGG
+327 DLLDAMGS
-335 TFIALLNRDYDAL
+335 TFIGLLNRDYDAL
-348 TRQSVNLGFVPD
+348 TRQSINLGFVPESV
-360 NIDLERYRQ
+360 DLERYRQ
-369 EMRADLENT
+369 EMRADLENA

-386 LSQIPSMIYVER
+386 LSQIPPMVYVER

-420 LVTFEALFRRLSP
+420 LVLFEGLFRRLSP
-433 GLDFFA
+433 ELDFFA
-439 IARPYARRLITQR
+439 VARPYARRLITQR
-452 SIFGTFTRRLRREA
+452 SIIGTFTRKLRREA

-481 LALRKFT
+481 LALRKLT
-488 KNDVQVKLQLTGLD
+488 RNDIQLKLHLMGLD

-541 QWLVVG
+541 QWVVVG
-547 GFVIGILLALWLIIG
+547 GFVVAVLLALWLIIG

>member
-1 MMKPV
+1 MKPV
-6 GLFQIRRTYRNLG
+6 GLFRIRRTYRNLG

-24 VNVFL
+24 INVFL
-29 KHGLGQVIEGLELH
+29 KHGLGQIIEWLEIE
-43 QFAPIRWWYKPLHAR
+43 QFAPIRWWYKPLHKR
-58 LERAEVVSLPE
+58 LEREEAVNLPE

-107 LDQVTAFPGQQAREI
+107 LDQVPPFASEQARRI
-122 IEAELQAP
+122 IESELQAP
-130 LSELVATFDESPLA
+130 LAELVAKFDDAPLA

-156 WTGEQVVFKVRRP
+156 WSGEEVVFKVRRP
-169 AIEEII
+169 GIQEVIK
-175 RQDIDILRRLADLIE
+175 QDIDILHRVADLIE
-190 RYVPDLAFLNAVA
+190 RYVPDLAFLNARG
-203 LVDEF
+203 LVEEF
-208 EQAILEEMDFLREAE
+208 EQVIQEEMDFLREAE
-223 NAARFRANFEGSR
+223 NASRFRANFEGSR
-236 ELYVPKVFLHMT
+236 ELYVPKVFLHLT
-248 TEQVMVME
+248 TEQVLVME
-256 YLEGTRIDDLDR
+256 YLEGARIDDLDR
-268 LRETGVDLQKI
+268 LREAGVDLDKL
-279 AQRGSEV
+279 ARRGSEV

-292 MDGFFHA
+292 TDGFFHA

-304 NFLVLTNGQL
+304 NFLVLSNGQL

-327 DLLDAMGG
+327 DLLDAMGS
-335 TFIALLNRDYDAL
+335 TFIGLLNRDYDAL
-348 TRQSVNLGFVPD
+348 TRQSINLGFVPESV
-360 NIDLERYRQ
+360 DLERYRQ
-369 EMRADLENT
+369 EMRGDLENT

-386 LSQIPSMIYVER
+386 LSQIPPMVYVER

-420 LVTFEALFRRLSP
+420 LVLFEGLFRRLSP
-433 GLDFFA
+433 ELDFFA

-452 SIFGTFTRRLRREA
+452 SIIGTFTRKLRREA
-466 MDLLDVASSLPRELH
+466 MDLLDVASSLPREIH
-481 LALRKFT
+481 LALRKLT
-488 KNDVQVKLQLTGLD
+488 RNDIQVKLHLMGLD

-531 IPAARDTAAL
+531 IPAARDAAAL
-541 QWLVVG
+541 QWLVIG
-547 GFVIGILLALWLIIG
+547 GFIVGILLALWLIIG

>member
-1 MMKPV
+1 MKPV
-6 GLFQIRRTYRNLG
+6 GLFRIRRTYRNLG

-24 VNVFL
+24 INVFL
-29 KHGLGQVIEGLELH
+29 KHGLGQIIEWLEIE
-43 QFAPIRWWYKPLHAR
+43 QFAPIRWWYKPLHKR
-58 LERAEVVSLPE
+58 LEREEAVNLPE

-83 KFGQLLSTR
+83 KFGQLLATR

-107 LDQVTAFPGQQAREI
+107 LDQVPPFASEQARRI
-122 IEAELQAP
+122 IESELQAP
-130 LSELVATFDESPLA
+130 LAELVAKFDDAPLA

-156 WTGEQVVFKVRRP
+156 WSGEEVVFKVRRP
-169 AIEEII
+169 GIQEVIK
-175 RQDIDILRRLADLIE
+175 QDIDILHRVADLIE
-190 RYVPDLAFLNAVA
+190 RYVPDLAFLNARG
-203 LVDEF
+203 LVEEF
-208 EQAILEEMDFLREAE
+208 EQVIQEEMDFLREAE
-223 NAARFRANFEGSR
+223 NASRFRANFEGSR
-236 ELYVPKVFLHMT
+236 ELYVPKVFLHLT
-248 TEQVMVME
+248 TEQVLVME
-256 YLEGTRIDDLDR
+256 YLEGARIDDLDR
-268 LRETGVDLQKI
+268 LREAGVDLDKL
-279 AQRGSEV
+279 ARRGSEV

-292 MDGFFHA
+292 TDGFFHA

-304 NFLVLTNGQL
+304 NFLVLSNGQL

-327 DLLDAMGG
+327 DLLDAMGS
-335 TFIALLNRDYDAL
+335 TFIGLLNRDYDAL
-348 TRQSVNLGFVPD
+348 TRQSINLGFVPESV
-360 NIDLERYRQ
+360 DLERYRQ
-369 EMRADLENT
+369 EMRGDLENT

-386 LSQIPSMIYVER
+386 LSQIPPMVYVER

-420 LVTFEALFRRLSP
+420 LVLFEGLFRRLSP
-433 GLDFFA
+433 ELDFFA

-452 SIFGTFTRRLRREA
+452 SIIGTFTRKLRREA
-466 MDLLDVASSLPRELH
+466 MDLLDVASSLPREIH
-481 LALRKFT
+481 LALRKLT
-488 KNDVQVKLQLTGLD
+488 RNDIQVKLHLMGLD

-531 IPAARDTAAL
+531 IPAARDAAAL
-541 QWLVVG
+541 QWLVIG
-547 GFVIGILLALWLIIG
+547 GFVVGILLALWLIIG

>member
-1 MMKPV
+1 MKPI
-6 GLFQIRRTYRNLG
+6 GLFQIRRTYKNLG

-29 KHGLGQVIEGLELH
+29 KHGLGQIIEGLELQ
-43 QFAPIRWWYKPLHAR
+43 QFAPIRWWYKPLHKR
-58 LERAEVVSLPE
+58 LEREEAVNLPE

-107 LDQVTAFPGQQAREI
+107 LDQVPPFSSQQARQI
-122 IEAELQAP
+122 IEAELRAP
-130 LSELVATFDESPLA
+130 LSELVAKFDDAPLA
-144 AASIAQVHRATL
+144 AASIAQVHRAML
-156 WTGEQVVFKVRRP
+156 WSGEEVVFKVRRP
-169 AIEEII
+169 GIQEVVN
-175 RQDIDILRRLADLIE
+175 RDMDILRQLANLIE
-190 RYVPDLAFLNAVA
+190 RYVPDLSFLNAVA
-203 LVDEF
+203 LVEEF
-208 EQAILEEMDFLREAE
+208 EQAIQEEMDFLREAE
-223 NAARFRANFEGSR
+223 NASRFRANFEGSR
-236 ELYVPKVFLHMT
+236 ELYIPKVFLHLT

-256 YLEGTRIDDLDR
+256 YLEGTRIDDLDK
-268 LRETGVDLQKI
+268 LRESGMDLDKI
-279 AQRGSEV
+279 ARRGSDV

-292 MDGFFHA
+292 TDGFFHA

-304 NFLVLTNGQL
+304 NFLVLNNGRL

-360 NIDLERYRQ
+360 SVDLERYRQ
-369 EMRADLENT
+369 EMRADLEIT

-386 LSQIPSMIYVER
+386 LSQIPPMVYVER

-408 RLPRELFLVGKC
+408 RIPRELLLLGKC
-420 LVTFEALFRRLSP
+420 LVMFEGLFRRLSP
-433 GLDFFA
+433 GLDFFG
-439 IARPYARRLITQR
+439 IARPYARRLIAQR
-452 SIFGTFTRRLRREA
+452 SIVGTFTRKLRREA
-466 MDLLDVASSLPRELH
+466 MDLLDVASSLPREIH
-481 LALRKFT
+481 LALRKLT
-488 KNDVQVKLQLTGLD
+488 KNDIQVKLQLMGLD
-502 PYVRRLDR
+502 PHIRRLDR

-518 VIISAIIVGSSII
+518 VIISAIIIGSSII

-541 QWLVVG
+541 QWVVIG
-547 GFVIGILLALWLIIG
+547 GFVVAVLLALWLIIG

>member
-1 MMKPV
+1 MNPV
-6 GLFQIRRTYRNLG
+6 GLFQIRRTYKNLG

-29 KHGLGQVIEGLELH
+29 KHGLGQIIEGLELH
-43 QFAPIRWWYKPLHAR
+43 QYAPIRWWYKPLHKRLAR
-58 LERAEVVSLPE
+58 EETVSLPE

-107 LDQVTAFPGQQAREI
+107 LDQVPPFASEQARQI
-122 IEAELQAP
+122 IESELKSP
-130 LSELVATFDESPLA
+130 LSELVAKFHDAPLA

-156 WTGEQVVFKVRRP
+156 WSGEEVVFKVRRP
-169 AIEEII
+169 GIQEVVK
-175 RQDIDILRRLADLIE
+175 QDIDILHRVAELIE
-190 RYVPDLAFLNAVA
+190 RYVPDLAFLNARG
-203 LVDEF
+203 LVEEF
-208 EQAILEEMDFLREAE
+208 EQVIQEEMDFLREAE
-223 NAARFRANFEGSR
+223 NASRFKANFEGSK
-236 ELYVPKVFLHMT
+236 ELYVPKVFLHLT
-248 TEQVMVME
+248 TQQVLVME
-256 YLEGTRIDDLDR
+256 YLEGTRIDDLDK
-268 LRETGVDLQKI
+268 LREAGVDLDKL
-279 AQRGSEV
+279 ARRGSDV

-292 MDGFFHA
+292 TDGFFHA

-304 NFLVLTNGQL
+304 NFLILSNGQL

-327 DLLDAMGG
+327 DLLDAMGS
-335 TFIALLNRDYDAL
+335 TFIGLLNRDYDAL
-348 TRQSVNLGFVPD
+348 TRQSINLGFVPESV
-360 NIDLERYRQ
+360 DLERYRQ
-369 EMRADLENT
+369 EMRGDLENT

-386 LSQIPSMIYVER
+386 LSQIPPMVYVER

-420 LVTFEALFRRLSP
+420 LVMFEGLFRRLSP

-439 IARPYARRLITQR
+439 VARPYASRLITQR
-452 SIFGTFTRRLRREA
+452 SIIGTFTRKLRREA
-466 MDLLDVASSLPRELH
+466 MDLLDVASSLPREIH
-481 LALRKFT
+481 LALRKIT
-488 KNDVQVKLQLTGLD
+488 RNDIQVKLQLMGLD

-541 QWLVVG
+541 QWVVVG
-547 GFVIGILLALWLIIG
+547 GFVIAVLLALWLIIG